1 MAQNQRL
8 QIPITTKTKKALE
21 KKAEDEGFS
30 SANDMVRLLIHKFIS
45 GDFIF
50 QIAQNSTQP
59 QYPMVD
65 IETEKRI
72 AQSIKEIKNGEYD
85 LIDFEK
91 NPNAFLDLFNK

>member
-8 QIPITTKTKKALE
+8 QIPITSKTKKALE

-30 SANDMVRLLIHKFIS
+30 SANDMVRLLIHKFIA
-45 GDFIF
+45 GDFVF
-50 QIAQNSTQP
+50 QIAQNSNQ

-72 AQSIKEIKNGEYD
+72 AQSIKEIQNGEYD
-85 LIDFEK
+85 LLDFEK
-91 NPNAFLDLFNK
+91 NPNAFLDLFKK